1 MPNYS
6 CKLVDSTGT
15 LSERSISAN
24 SMGELYKIIDRN
36 GERLISAKKAA
47 LNFSN
52 ISLDMDINQLLGR
65 EVKAKKLAP
74 KDLSMF
80 TRQLEMLLNTGIP
93 MLDALDA
100 LESAATTENLKKVV
114 NDLKKRVTQGES
126 LSAAMGEQTAVFS
139 NFYVKMVQA
148 GEASG
153 TLGQIFAQIRA
164 FTDRDMES
172 RAKVKKALR
181 YPMFVG
187 IALLIA
193 GYVQIAFVL
202 PKMAATMFANMK
214 ELPLPTKI
222 MMGFSD
228 VLTQYGFIMF
238 IIIFVVFSALKYYTK
253 TEDGRYNFDLFK
265 MKVPKLGILIQSS
278 VTARFSQM
286 LNVLVSSGVQVV
298 DALAIA
304 GETADNAVFE
314 TELAKARKD
323 VLAGVPMSV
332 ALESDNMPEM
342 ATSLI
347 SIGEKTGALSEMLDG
362 VAEYYTSDM
371 EDKMDGLMAAMEP
384 VLTLIITAFVGVF
397 VLAVFMPMIENMTSM
412 M

>member
-1 MPNYS
+1 MPNYA
-6 CKLVDSTGT
+6 CKLVDSSGAMT
-15 LSERSISAN
+15 ERSIAAK
-24 SMGELYKIIDRN
+24 SMGELYQIMDRS
-36 GERLISAKKAA
+36 GERLISAKKPAFN
-47 LNFSN
+47 L
-52 ISLDMDINQLLGR
+52 SLDMDINQLLGLK
-65 EVKAKKLAP
+65 VKAKKLPP

-80 TRQLEMLLNTGIP
+80 TRQLEMLLKTGIP

-100 LESAATTENLKKVV
+100 LEVAAVTDNLKKVV
-114 NDLKKRVTQGES
+114 GTLKSRVTGGSQ
-126 LSAAMGEQTAVFS
+126 LSAAMEEQSRVFS

-153 TLGQIFAQIRA
+153 TLPNIFAQIRE
-164 FTDRDMES
+164 FTIRDMES
-172 RAKVKKALR
+172 KAKVKKALR

-187 IALLIA
+187 IALLVA

-222 MMGFSD
+222 MLGVSD
-228 VLTQYGFIMF
+228 VLTQYGFILF
-238 IIIFVVFSALKYYTK
+238 VIIFVVISALKYYTS
-253 TEDGRYNFDLFK
+253 TPAGGYNFDLL
-265 MKVPKLGILIQSS
+265 KLKLPMFGTMIKSS

-286 LNVLVSSGVQVV
+286 LNVLTSSGVQVV

-304 GETADNAVFE
+304 GETVDNKVFE
-314 TELAKARKD
+314 KDLKKARKD
-323 VLAGVPMSV
+323 VLAGVSMSV
-332 ALESDNMPEM
+332 ALQSKYMPEM

-347 SIGEKTGALSEMLDG
+347 SIGERTGALSEMLEG
-362 VAEYYTSDM
+362 VAEYYRSDM
-371 EDKMDGLMAAMEP
+371 EDKMEGLMAAMEP

>member
-1 MPNYS
+1 
-6 CKLVDSTGT
+6 
-15 LSERSISAN
+15 
-24 SMGELYKIIDRN
+24 
-36 GERLISAKKAA
+36 
-47 LNFSN
+47 
-52 ISLDMDINQLLGR
+52 
-65 EVKAKKLAP
+65 
-74 KDLSMF
+74 
-80 TRQLEMLLNTGIP
+80 
-93 MLDALDA
+93 
-100 LESAATTENLKKVV
+100 
-114 NDLKKRVTQGES
+114 
-126 LSAAMGEQTAVFS
+126 
-139 NFYVKMVQA
+139 
-148 GEASG
+148 
-153 TLGQIFAQIRA
+153 
-164 FTDRDMES
+164 
-172 RAKVKKALR
+172 
-181 YPMFVG
+181 
-187 IALLIA
+187 
-193 GYVQIAFVL
+193 
-202 PKMAATMFANMK
+202 MFANMK

-238 IIIFVVFSALKYYTK
+238 IIIFVVFSALKYYTG

-265 MKVPKLGILIQSS
+265 LKMPKLGILIQSS

-314 TELAKARKD
+314 KDLAKARKD
-323 VLAGVPMSV
+323 VLGGTPMSV

-397 VLAVFMPMIENMTSM
+397 VLAVFMPMIENMTNM